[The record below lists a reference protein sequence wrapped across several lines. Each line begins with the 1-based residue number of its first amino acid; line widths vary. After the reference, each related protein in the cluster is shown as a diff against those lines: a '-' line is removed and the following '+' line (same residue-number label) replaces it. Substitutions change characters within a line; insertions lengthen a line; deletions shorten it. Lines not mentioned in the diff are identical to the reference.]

1 MCTFKRK
8 FRVNVT
14 AKLALNFVNESL
26 RTVES
31 HKIQFTM
38 IKKASSV
45 SKVILLSAILYAATE
60 ISASAGSSYEQM
72 LEVNPAVRAA
82 DRSMAVAYDRL
93 RKNLNPEKQRELKF
107 YQNQWI
113 KDRDQS
119 LERTPAWWRANVALG
134 LISQRNQQLDRLIEE
149 FGISQR
155 EERGVL
161 RASPVTENES
171 VTPPDRGGQGTI
183 MNVAP
188 PPTSPTKPKELSK
201 VSPKTESPARE
212 RDALQ
217 LLQEVHSPL
226 TPQLA
231 ELEWLEKRAVDI
243 NLALIGGLKKA
254 TDGEQPIKDLEQM
267 IVDLKK
273 VSSVLASED
282 CAFKKSLQA
291 MRADLLKTRKQFEEK
306 IKKSIGEQNSYV
318 TMLGELGPREVRA
331 EALSNRYEVLKND
344 ADHLTGEVSEWIG
357 IYRDTLNF
365 KGESAARVNL
375 VNQLREKE
383 KSFSAGIK

>member
-1 MCTFKRK
+1 
-8 FRVNVT
+8 
-14 AKLALNFVNESL
+14 
-26 RTVES
+26 
-31 HKIQFTM
+31 M
-38 IKKASSV
+38 IKKESSIA
-45 SKVILLSAILYAATE
+45 KVILLSAILYAVTE
-60 ISASAGSSYEQM
+60 ISASAGSPYEQM
-72 LEVNPAVRAA
+72 LVVNPAVRAA

-93 RKNLNPEKQRELKF
+93 RKNLNPEKQGELKF
-107 YQNQWI
+107 YQNRWI

-119 LERTPAWWRANVALG
+119 LERTPAWWQASVALG
-134 LISQRNQQLDRLIEE
+134 LIGQRNQQLDRLIEE
-149 FGISQR
+149 FEINQR

-171 VTPPDRGGQGTI
+171 VMPPDRGGQSTI
-183 MNVAP
+183 KNVAP
-188 PPTSPTKPKELSK
+188 PTSPPKPKELSK
-201 VSPKTESPARE
+201 VSTKTESPARE

-254 TDGEQPIKDLEQM
+254 TDGKQPVKDLEQM

-273 VSSVLASED
+273 VSSVLATED

-306 IKKSIGEQNSYV
+306 IKKSIGEKNSYV
-318 TMLGELGPREVRA
+318 TMLGEVGPREVRA

-344 ADHLTGEVSEWIG
+344 ADHLTGEVSEWIE

-365 KGESAARVNL
+365 KGESDARVNL

-383 KSFSAGIK
+383 KSFSADNK

>member
-1 MCTFKRK
+1 MYTFKRK

-14 AKLALNFVNESL
+14 AKSALNFVIESL
-26 RTVES
+26 WTVES

-45 SKVILLSAILYAATE
+45 SKVILLLAILYSATE
-60 ISASAGSSYEQM
+60 ISASAGSPYEQM

-82 DRSMAVAYDRL
+82 DRSMGVAYDRL

-107 YQNQWI
+107 YQNRWI

-119 LERTPAWWRANVALG
+119 LERTPAWWQANVALG
-134 LISQRNQQLDRLIEE
+134 LIGQRNQQLDRLIEE
-149 FGISQR
+149 YGISQR

-171 VTPPDRGGQGTI
+171 VMPPDRGGQGTI
-183 MNVAP
+183 KNVA

-254 TDGEQPIKDLEQM
+254 TASEQPVKDLEQM

-273 VSSVLASED
+273 VSSVLASEN

-291 MRADLLKTRKQFEEK
+291 MRVDLLKTREQFEEK
-306 IKKSIGEQNSYV
+306 IKKSIGEKNSYV

-344 ADHLTGEVSEWIG
+344 ADHLTGEVSEWIE

-365 KGESAARVNL
+365 KGESDARVNL

-383 KSFSAGIK
+383 KSFSADSK